1 MTARAQVG
9 WRHGAEAALAMLMVA
24 ALLWTG
30 GMLDAG
36 ALTSVV
42 ARRAAAAG
50 SDAPLP
56 GSAPPRGRIVHT
68 LKHPHAVFSVAWS
81 PDGTQVAT
89 GGILDLTVSIWDPAT
104 GRLVRTLTDRPGSV
118 QALAYSPDGRFLAAG
133 RGFVARTKDHVS
145 VDIWEAKTAALVRS
159 LRGPMHPTTGS
170 MDVAAVA
177 FNPDGAQLVA
187 AYQGAVLIYD
197 VKTGGTIRTLPIPL
211 FVTARPLAS
220 SPDGRTIAGGD
231 VQGNIRIWDGPTGSL
246 LRTMAAH
253 SGVVKSLAYAPDGK
267 SLASSASGTIRKRLD
282 DVTAETERK
291 KKEDSIRIWEPR
303 TGTLRR
309 ELAGHTASVEAV
321 RYGRGGKYL
330 FSASQ
335 DRTIKIWDV
344 AAGRSIETL
353 KGHGDLIFS
362 LALSPAGRHLAS
374 AGGSVVT
381 IWELG
386 AYRD

>member
-24 ALLWTG
+24 ALLWAG

-36 ALTSVV
+36 ALIS
-42 ARRAAAAG
+42 RMGRPAAEAG
-50 SDAPLP
+50 ADAPLP
-56 GSAPPRGRIVHT
+56 GSAPPPARIVHT

-89 GGILDLTVSIWDPAT
+89 GGILDMTVSIWDPAP

-118 QALAYSPDGRFLAAG
+118 RALAYSPDGRFLAAG
-133 RGFVARTKDHVS
+133 RGFVARTKDHMS

-159 LRGPMHPTTGS
+159 LRGPAPVPTGS
-170 MDVAAVA
+170 NDVDAMA
-177 FNPDGAQLVA
+177 FSADGGHLVA
-187 AYQGAVLIYD
+187 AYLGVAVIYD
-197 VKTGGTIRTLPIPL
+197 VKTGGTIRTLPLPPRM
-211 FVTARPLAS
+211 TARPLAS
-220 SPDGRTIAGGD
+220 SPDGRTLAGGD
-231 VQGNIRIWDGPTGSL
+231 IRGNIRIWDATAGSL
-246 LRTMAAH
+246 LRTIAAH
-253 SGVVKSLAYAPDGK
+253 SGWIEALAYAPDGK
-267 SLASSASGTIRKRLD
+267 SLVSSASGTVQQRVD
-282 DVTAETERK
+282 EVTGQVVRK
-291 KKEDSIRIWEPR
+291 KNEDPIRVWDPH
-303 TGTLRR
+303 TGTLRG
-309 ELAGHTASVEAV
+309 ELAGHTARVQAV

-344 AAGRSIETL
+344 ATSRLIGTL
-353 KGHGDLIFS
+353 KGHGDLIYS
-362 LALSPAGRHLAS
+362 LALSPDGRRLAS

-386 AYRD
+386 ADRD